1 MPTITDTRELTK
13 RVQECL
19 AERPEVR
26 PFPAAVTQLLAACQD
41 ADTNAET
48 FVKIIECDPALAV
61 RLLRMA
67 NSPLYGLANGV
78 RGIGHA
84 VSILG
89 MRQLKNLAL
98 SVAGKAMFSE
108 GSTAA
113 KQRLDLW
120 NHSLGCAAVARLLAK
135 SVPTVSPE
143 DAFLAGIFHD
153 VGKLFLYD
161 VVTDEYTEMAS
172 LYSREQLIAEEKSL
186 FGISHE
192 EIGLKSAHSW
202 GLPEDVKAVIAH
214 HHQPEESLV
223 HRPFV
228 TVGHIANRLARVWGI
243 GSEVTTDSDV
253 LAETAEQLA
262 LDEEVFASVEEQAR
276 AAFDDAAQ
284 ALA

>member
-1 MPTITDTRELTK
+1 MDRFMLQTVEKQELTK

-41 ADTNAET
+41 ANTKAET

-67 NSPLYGLANGV
+67 NSPLYGVANGV

-108 GSTAA
+108 GSKAA
-113 KQRLDLW
+113 EERQNLW
-120 NHSLGCAAVARLLAK
+120 NHSLGCAAVARVLAK

-143 DAFLAGIFHD
+143 VAFLAGMFHD

-161 VVTDEYTEMAS
+161 VVADEYAEMA
-172 LYSREQLIAEEKSL
+172 A
-186 FGISHE
+186 
-192 EIGLKSAHSW
+192 
-202 GLPEDVKAVIAH
+202 
-214 HHQPEESLV
+214 
-223 HRPFV
+223 
-228 TVGHIANRLARVWGI
+228 T
-243 GSEVTTDSDV
+243 
-253 LAETAEQLA
+253 
-262 LDEEVFASVEEQAR
+262 
-276 AAFDDAAQ
+276 
-284 ALA
+284 